1 MPEIVD
7 QRLPVAES
15 TERAINRLA
24 QRLCPQKLALR
35 AITMS
40 ELRVD
45 GALEPIRCEPHP
57 SGSGWVCN

>member
-24 QRLCPQKLALR
+24 QRLWPQKLTLR
-35 AITMS
+35 AITLS

-45 GALEPIRCEPHP
+45 GA
-57 SGSGWVCN
+57 

>member
-24 QRLCPQKLALR
+24 QRLCPQKLTLR
-35 AITMS
+35 AITLS
-40 ELRVD
+40 ELRVEE
-45 GALEPIRCEPHP
+45 LEPIRCEPHP

>member
-24 QRLCPQKLALR
+24 QRLCPQKLTLR

-45 GALEPIRCEPHP
+45 GA
-57 SGSGWVCN
+57 